1 MSQPLKVSPQLE
13 IKALTILNAKNPLDT
28 PDFSPIDYFNR
39 LFPNEQ
45 SLASLDGVLEK
56 LDTKIKETNR
66 EAERITDIQTI
77 KENQHV
83 EGDLNKAKDAIK
95 ELFKKVQDIKSKAT
109 QSESMVQEITQDV
122 KSLDY
127 AKRHLTSSVTV
138 LKRLQMLVTAVNQL
152 EDMSRNKE
160 YRESAQLLQA
170 VTQLMQHFKQYKSVG
185 QIAQLSDRIQQLQRY
200 LEECIL
206 KEFDQGFNLEGT
218 LIGQAW
224 LLHDACL
231 VASVLYESTR
241 EKIIKRFVD
250 LQLKSYRQIFSRSAE
265 EVAQLDHLT
274 RRYAFLKRLLKSTEE
289 LNVFPDAMDLEVV
302 LKNNVPN
309 VEEFLKYLQLT
320 IEFEGQLT
328 KRFERYANF
337 LLILYRTIA
346 SMIDS
351 YVQSDTSA
359 ATNPEDD
366 GTVVVLP
373 SSTDLFYF
381 YKETLVQCSKFST
394 GKALLDLSQV
404 FAKHLNSYC
413 NKIILGGLTRSEKKT
428 PDYFRFASL
437 SLNTA
442 DYCSMTTQQLE
453 EKLKEKIEVRY
464 VDQVNLTGE
473 KERFMQAISL
483 CIDDIVKGMDHAL
496 EPYFLQM
503 MRLPWGT
510 MDSVGDQSDYVTS
523 VMDIVKR
530 YTSVIGRTISNKR
543 YFRTFCDRFAE
554 WFLNKYLSLVF
565 RCKPV
570 SEIGAEQLLLDTH
583 SIKTLLMEIP
593 LTSYSDGSPKVVPT
607 SYGRI
612 VSKGISKVEGIL
624 KTIMSPMEPYE
635 AYVENYLLL
644 IKDKHPSNFSRL
656 LDLKGIKK
664 PEQGPLMD
672 MLQKR
677 IPHHDHLS
685 DDPQLI
691 PAPENHT
698 TTPQTN
704 MIPNSIATSLSTMA
718 SNAASNVSS
727 PTESTRGKLNEN
739 FRKLVMTGMAFRKDL
754 QEKRDHN

>member
-109 QSESMVQEITQDV
+109 QSESMVQAITQDV

-152 EDMSRNKE
+152 EDMARNKE

-206 KEFDQGFNLEGT
+206 KEFDQGFNLEGA

-231 VASVLYESTR
+231 VASVLDESTR

-250 LQLKSYRQIFSRSAE
+250 LQLKSYRQIFSRSTE

-289 LNVFPDAMDLEVV
+289 LKVFPDAWGVDEKKEAV
-302 LKNNVPN
+302 
-309 VEEFLKYLQLT
+309 Y
-320 IEFEGQLT
+320 
-328 KRFERYANF
+328 RFEHAISSSFEPYF
-337 LLILYRTIA
+337 YLYINTEDATIA

-351 YVQSDTSA
+351 YVQSDASA
-359 ATNPEDD
+359 ATNPEED

-381 YKETLVQCSKFST
+381 YKETLVQCAKFST

-413 NKIILGGLTRSEKKT
+413 NKILLGGLTRNDPKT
-428 PDYFRFASL
+428 PDYFRLASL

-453 EKLKEKIEVRY
+453 EKLKEKIEVGY
-464 VDQVNLTGE
+464 VDQVDLTGE

-483 CIDDIVKGMDHAL
+483 CIDAIVKGMDHAL

-583 SIKTLLMEIP
+583 SMKTLLMEIP

-644 IKDKHPSNFSRL
+644 IKDKHPSNFGRL

-664 PEQGPLMD
+664 PDQGPLMD

-685 DDPQLI
+685 DDPHLI
-691 PAPENHT
+691 PAPEQHS
-698 TTPQTN
+698 TTPQT
-704 MIPNSIATSLSTMA
+704 MIPNAIATSLSTMA

>member
-289 LNVFPDAMDLEVV
+289 LNVFPDAWGVQARMCRKFCE
-302 LKNNVPN
+302 
-309 VEEFLKYLQLT
+309 Y
-320 IEFEGQLT
+320 T
-328 KRFERYANF
+328 K
-337 LLILYRTIA
+337 
-346 SMIDS
+346 
-351 YVQSDTSA
+351 Q
-359 ATNPEDD
+359 D
-366 GTVVVLP
+366 G
-373 SSTDLFYF
+373 SGS
-381 YKETLVQCSKFST
+381 
-394 GKALLDLSQV
+394 
-404 FAKHLNSYC
+404 
-413 NKIILGGLTRSEKKT
+413 R
-428 PDYFRFASL
+428 
-437 SLNTA
+437 
-442 DYCSMTTQQLE
+442 LE
-453 EKLKEKIEVRY
+453 EQCAQRGRILEIF
-464 VDQVNLTGE
+464 T
-473 KERFMQAISL
+473 
-483 CIDDIVKGMDHAL
+483 IDD
-496 EPYFLQM
+496 
-503 MRLPWGT
+503 
-510 MDSVGDQSDYVTS
+510 
-523 VMDIVKR
+523 
-530 YTSVIGRTISNKR
+530 
-543 YFRTFCDRFAE
+543 
-554 WFLNKYLSLVF
+554 
-565 RCKPV
+565 
-570 SEIGAEQLLLDTH
+570 
-583 SIKTLLMEIP
+583 
-593 LTSYSDGSPKVVPT
+593 
-607 SYGRI
+607 
-612 VSKGISKVEGIL
+612 
-624 KTIMSPMEPYE
+624 
-635 AYVENYLLL
+635 
-644 IKDKHPSNFSRL
+644 
-656 LDLKGIKK
+656 
-664 PEQGPLMD
+664 
-672 MLQKR
+672 
-677 IPHHDHLS
+677 
-685 DDPQLI
+685 
-691 PAPENHT
+691 
-698 TTPQTN
+698 
-704 MIPNSIATSLSTMA
+704 
-718 SNAASNVSS
+718 
-727 PTESTRGKLNEN
+727 
-739 FRKLVMTGMAFRKDL
+739 
-754 QEKRDHN
+754 